1 LSSGGDQVR
10 LFDADGALIDS
21 VAFGIASPWPAA
33 AAGQGPTLELR
44 GPALDNHLAS
54 SWAAATGYGTPGAQ
68 NSAYTSVALPTEQ
81 LPERLELMQNWPNP
95 FNATTRIAFTL
106 PAPAD
111 IRLQI
116 FSVQGRCI
124 RTLAAGR
131 TAAGAHRLD
140 WDGRDEAGLPASSG
154 LYLCLL
160 QSGEA
165 QQVKRMLLLR

>member
-1 LSSGGDQVR
+1 METPPSG
-10 LFDADGALIDS
+10 
-21 VAFGIASPWPAA
+21 
-33 AAGQGPTLELR
+33 
-44 GPALDNHLAS
+44 
-54 SWAAATGYGTPGAQ
+54 
-68 NSAYTSVALPTEQ
+68 Q
-81 LPERLELMQNWPNP
+81 LPEQFELMQNWPNP

-116 FSVQGRCI
+116 FSVQGLCI